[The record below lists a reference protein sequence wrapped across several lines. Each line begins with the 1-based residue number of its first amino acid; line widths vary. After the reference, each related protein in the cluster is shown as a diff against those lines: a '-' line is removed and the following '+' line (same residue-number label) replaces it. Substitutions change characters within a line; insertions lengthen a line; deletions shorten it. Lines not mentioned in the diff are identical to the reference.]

1 MVAGK
6 LIRGEAAHRLSQPPD
21 DLKSAQ
27 MEALL
32 HFFRWPIHFFLF
44 TLNSFINLGYLLV
57 QTTLKLYSR
66 ILFSM

>member
-32 HFFRWPIHFFLF
+32 HFFR
-44 TLNSFINLGYLLV
+44 
-57 QTTLKLYSR
+57 
-66 ILFSM
+66 